1 MDELMGYDFLDKH
14 HVNDWILNTRLWG
27 VSVTSPLPFIYSV
40 LRAGAYDN
48 FRPPSSRLCCESLPI
63 FLNSAQGMAYLL
75 MVRLKSF
82 GQQKIM
88 DFHWRTELT
97 SR

>member
-1 MDELMGYDFLDKH
+1 MDELMGFDFLDKH
-14 HVNDWILNTRLWG
+14 HVNDWILNTRLGG
-27 VSVTSPLPFIYSV
+27 VSVTSPLLFIYSV

-48 FRPPSSRLCCESLPI
+48 FRPPSSRLCYESLAI
-63 FLNSAQGMAYLL
+63 FPNSTQGMAYLL
-75 MVRLKSF
+75 MVRLKF
-82 GQQKIM
+82 FWQQKIR